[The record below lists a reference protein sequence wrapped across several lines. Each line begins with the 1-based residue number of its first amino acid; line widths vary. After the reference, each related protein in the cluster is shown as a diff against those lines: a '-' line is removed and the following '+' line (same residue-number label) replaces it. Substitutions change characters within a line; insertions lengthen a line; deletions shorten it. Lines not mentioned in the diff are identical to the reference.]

1 MGSLSR
7 RNFLQAGGAAAA
19 GAVTLRATSAE
30 AADAGSVEVLSASS
44 IGVHT
49 MTAHEPE
56 VAEPV
61 VMFVRDAAAGEIAV
75 LVDGDEVVF
84 RDRALVAKVQRIITK
99 ERR

>member
-19 GAVTLRATSAE
+19 GAVTLRATTAD
-30 AADAGSVEVLSASS
+30 AADIGTTEVLSASS

-56 VAEPV
+56 TAEPIV
-61 VMFVRDAAAGEIAV
+61 LFVRNAASGEISV

-84 RDRALVAKVQRIITK
+84 RDRALVAKVQRIVNK